1 MEYTFVVCTARL
13 ASSYFGN
20 WQYSASCCHD
30 PGSSAGGTD
39 EADPHS
45 RNHSGACPHTIGL
58 DGRGRP
64 SSTESVPTQSRLHT
78 IPVPLRIFADQP
90 PKLAV
95 SVVEGAVQPR
105 SAAFREGHGFS
116 HAESYACSPDPTA
129 HVGATPSSAQP
140 GNVASRSCRSFERA
154 RFSRVNT

>member
-1 MEYTFVVCTARL
+1 MKPIFVLVTAL
-13 ASSYFGN
+13 
-20 WQYSASCCHD
+20 
-30 PGSSAGGTD
+30 
-39 EADPHS
+39 
-45 RNHSGACPHTIGL
+45 ACPHTIGL

-90 PKLAV
+90 PKLAL

-129 HVGATPSSAQP
+129 HVGAELIETHSKE
-140 GNVASRSCRSFERA
+140 SRR
-154 RFSRVNT
+154 